1 MLISYLKLSLKVLAR
16 RKFFTFVSLFG
27 ICFTLVVLVVAA
39 AIVDHFMAP
48 HAPESN
54 LDRTLGVY
62 SLHLQGP
69 KSNRYG
75 PPGYALLDRTIRDLP
90 GAEVVSIAQFPD
102 RMAVYADGSK
112 VELFL
117 KRVDGNFWRVF
128 DFDLLSGELF
138 TQADEE
144 AARFVAVV
152 NRSTAEGLFGSPGEA
167 LGSTIDVDGQSF
179 TVSGVVEDVPFSGFR
194 SFGDVWVP
202 ISTSKSKAYR
212 DQYSGLSFGF
222 VLAKNRSDFPALK
235 AEFQSRLAATPLPPD
250 DDRWET
256 METSLDTPLEG
267 LVRTLRLPS
276 VTWLRGFFVIAG
288 LLFMVLPAINLVNL
302 NLSRIMERASEIGV
316 RRAFGA
322 RRGTLV
328 LQFLVENLV
337 LTFIGGILGLAVSTL
352 VLEGINATG
361 IIPRSEFALN
371 PRVFALG
378 VLAAI
383 VFAILSG
390 VYPAWRMSRMQPV
403 EALKGTL

>member
-1 MLISYLKLSLKVLAR
+1 MLTSYLKLALKVLAR

-27 ICFTLVVLVVAA
+27 ICFTLVVLMVAA
-39 AIVDHFMAP
+39 AIIDHFMAP
-48 HAPESN
+48 HAPESK

-62 SLHLQGP
+62 SVHMQGP
-69 KSNRYG
+69 HSNRYG

-90 GAEVVSIAQFPD
+90 GAETISIVQFPD
-102 RMAVYADGSK
+102 RMAVYADGAK

-117 KRVDGNFWRVF
+117 KRVDGNFWRIF
-128 DFDLLSGELF
+128 DFDLVAGELF

-144 AARFVAVV
+144 NARFVAVV

-167 LGSTIDVDGQSF
+167 LGRSIEVDGQAF
-179 TVSGVVEDVPFSGFR
+179 RISGVVEDVPFSGFR

-202 ISTSKSKAYR
+202 INTNKSQAYR
-212 DQYSGLSFGF
+212 KQYSGMFFGF
-222 VLAKNRSDFPALK
+222 VLAQSPADFPALK
-235 AEFQSRLAATPLPPD
+235 AEFLSRLAAMPLPPD

-256 METSLDTPLEG
+256 IETQLDTPLEG
-267 LVRTLRLPS
+267 VVHTLRLPS
-276 VTWLRGFFVIAG
+276 VTWLKGFFAVAG
-288 LLFMVLPAINLVNL
+288 LLFMLLPAINLVNL

-322 RRGTLV
+322 RRATLV

-337 LTFIGGILGLAVSTL
+337 LTLIGGLLGLVVSAL
-352 VLEGINATG
+352 VLQGINATG
-361 IIPRSEFALN
+361 LIPRSEFALN
-371 PRVFALG
+371 LRTFAYGLSAAFVFAL
-378 VLAAI
+378 
-383 VFAILSG
+383 LSG

>member
-1 MLISYLKLSLKVLAR
+1 MLTSYLKLALKVLSR

-27 ICFTLVVLVVAA
+27 ICFTLVVLMVAA

-62 SLHLQGP
+62 AVHMQGP
-69 KSNRYG
+69 NSSRHG
-75 PPGYALLDRTIRDLP
+75 PPGYALLQKTVRDLP
-90 GAEVVSIAQFPD
+90 GAAVVSIAQFPD
-102 RMAVYADGSK
+102 RMAVYGDGAK

-117 KRVDGNFWRVF
+117 KRVDGNFWRIF
-128 DFDLLSGELF
+128 DFDLVAGQLF
-138 TQADEE
+138 TRADEE
-144 AARFVAVV
+144 TARFVAVV

-167 LGSTIDVDGQSF
+167 LGKSIEIDGQAF
-179 TVSGVVEDVPFSGFR
+179 TVSGVVEDVPFTGFR

-202 ISTSKSKAYR
+202 ISTNKSTAYR
-212 DQYSGLSFGF
+212 EQYSGMFFGF
-222 VLAKNRSDFPALK
+222 VLANSPADFPALK
-235 AEFQSRLAATPLPPD
+235 SEFQSRLAAMPLPA

-256 METSLDTPLEG
+256 VETALDTPLEG
-267 LVRTLRLPS
+267 VVHTLGLPS
-276 VTWLRGFFVIAG
+276 VTWLKGFFVVIA

-328 LQFLVENLV
+328 WQFLVENLV
-337 LTFIGGILGLAVSTL
+337 LTMIGGILGLVVSVL

-361 IIPRSEFALN
+361 IIPRSQFALN
-371 PRVFALG
+371 PRVFLYG
-378 VLAAI
+378 VLAAF
-383 VFAILSG
+383 VFAMLSG

-403 EALKGTL
+403 EALKGML